1 MSDAL
6 DAASPIELHG
16 HTWHP
21 WTRKELADLTA
32 KVDCSERVRLQLA
45 ISNVLLWCNSINGN
59 LPALAV
65 AGRCTEAEVEAKV
78 PMTELE
84 NLVARLVNRCY
95 GESDTEEVTD
105 ENESSADPLA
115 QANGGS

>member
-32 KVDCSERVRLQLA
+32 KIDCSERVRLTLSVSA
-45 ISNVLLWCNSINGN
+45 VLLWCNSVNGCV
-59 LPALAV
+59 PALAV
-65 AGRCTEAEVEAKV
+65 SGRCSEGDVESKV

-84 NLVARLVNRCY
+84 DLVARLVNRCY
-95 GESDTEEVTD
+95 GEADTEEVD
-105 ENESSADPLA
+105 EDVEASADPLA
-115 QANGGS
+115 LANGGS